1 MEDKILA
8 ARRLRIEHVVDSLM
22 EIYNMGVDYIDL
34 YGILKEN
41 DGDEVVLSFCK
52 EYMNNEY
59 KNDFEKIFQ
68 EAVEEDGQV
77 TRKLTDDDINNL
89 I

>member
-1 MEDKILA
+1 
-8 ARRLRIEHVVDSLM
+8 
-22 EIYNMGVDYIDL
+22 
-34 YGILKEN
+34 
-41 DGDEVVLSFCK
+41 VLSFCK